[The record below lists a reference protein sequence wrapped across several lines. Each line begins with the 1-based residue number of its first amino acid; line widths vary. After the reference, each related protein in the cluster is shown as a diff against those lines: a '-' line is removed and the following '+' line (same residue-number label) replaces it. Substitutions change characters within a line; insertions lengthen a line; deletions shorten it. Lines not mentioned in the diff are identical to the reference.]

1 MGSAHSDGVG
11 GADVSSHN
19 GGLRPPGA
27 GLTAG
32 ATPRPRGGAAPLMAE
47 AEPALAA
54 RPYVGGGRTRA
65 SAAHAP
71 DKKKYQ
77 TLVWYLFLK
86 IFFRKFL
93 KIHRV

>member
-1 MGSAHSDGVG
+1 VGSAHSDGVG

-54 RPYVGGGRTRA
+54 RPYVGGRTRA

-71 DKKKYQ
+71 DKKKYH
-77 TLVWYLFLK
+77 TLVWYFY
-86 IFFRKFL
+86 F
-93 KIHRV
+93 

>member
-47 AEPALAA
+47 SGAA
-54 RPYVGGGRTRA
+54 AFRGDAVCGGGVRGPRTLLIK
-65 SAAHAP
+65 
-71 DKKKYQ
+71 KKKYQ
-77 TLVWYLFLK
+77 TLVWYFIFKNFL
-86 IFFRKFL
+86 
-93 KIHRV
+93 